1 MGEEREGRWGLA
13 FGLCQSRGLGARASG
28 VYPAGKLKWRLIG
41 AFLVVSVLG
50 MVCDCNLW
58 PLLRSLGWGGGRGGV
73 LVVFARTMG
82 LCWPEMAL

>member
-1 MGEEREGRWGLA
+1 MGEEREGRWGWA
-13 FGLCQSRGLGARASG
+13 FGLCQGRGLGARASG

-50 MVCDCNLW
+50 MVYDCNLW
-58 PLLRSLGWGGGRGGV
+58 PLLRSLGWRGGL
-73 LVVFARTMG
+73 LVVFVRTMG